1 MRFPIETNSSTFDAA
16 GPAEPVLDFGT
27 KTAKSHEQVTSLVSV
42 PHDCA
47 GVSSGL
53 ALL

>member
-1 MRFPIETNSSTFDAA
+1 MHLPNETSSIKFVAA
-16 GPAEPVLDFGT
+16 GLAEPVLDFVA
-27 KTAKSHEQVTSLVSV
+27 KIAKSHEQVTPLVSV